1 MYGIYE
7 GSELIARFIVP
18 ARVRNNQ
25 LRFSSE
31 TLSMKTRT
39 SRKTPQKWEIEAQ
52 IEPLTVGAEVI
63 WSMMLEKD
71 VTEPFSISI
80 PQIPGAVLRLTS
92 SSTITAS
99 GAQGDGTV
107 ALANNNGF
115 LPVGTFIKFA
125 NHNKIYSTTSSRDG
139 NGLISIFPRLLSTVS
154 GGTVV
159 RYQDDVIGPFLLNI
173 DNINGMVFDDG
184 ILANAGTLLFQEDL

>member
-7 GSELIARFIVP
+7 GAELIARFIVP

-63 WSMMLEKD
+63 WAMMLEKD

-80 PQIPGAVLRLTS
+80 PQIHGAVLRLTA

-107 ALANNNGF
+107 TLASNDGF
-115 LPVGTFIKFA
+115 LPTGTFIKFA
-125 NHNKIYSTTSSRDG
+125 NHNKIYATTSNRDG
-139 NGLISIFPRLLSTVS
+139 NGTIGIFPRLLSTVP
-154 GGTVV
+154 GGTAMKY
-159 RYQDDVIGPFLLNI
+159 RDDVIGPFLLNI